1 MKKIAPPTLQEAINM
16 IWDSIEPMIL
26 TPRQIA
32 KKIMLT
38 TSGIIPGVGGIP
50 SVPKIDE
57 KTAHLAI
64 YGKFM
69 YGPDGKLIDNE
80 KEHPEC
86 VNWTKFKKNISDD
99 TSDINDIF
107 PMKDKVKN
115 MKQEFKNAIKG
126 LGSKLDDLQDGL
138 TKAGIE
144 TGIGIAAFTDALT
157 NVPKPQPSLAV
168 SSILGIF
175 SSISKLQA
183 KVMEIIPLL
192 GPLQFLF
199 YLLPQASSIIQI
211 IINVLITPM
220 SAIITGIGL
229 LSAMMT
235 PILALIP
242 TTKAQVD
249 DLVNKSTKA
258 TINGHVTDMIFG
270 MPIAGA
276 TIKANS
282 MDAVTSD
289 DGGFYQIQGVDAGP
303 TDTSGTGVVLTVSA
317 YGYQVNTLTVTVH
330 HGQTTTQEITL
341 VRGS

>member
-1 MKKIAPPTLQEAINM
+1 
-16 IWDSIEPMIL
+16 
-26 TPRQIA
+26 
-32 KKIMLT
+32 
-38 TSGIIPGVGGIP
+38 
-50 SVPKIDE
+50 
-57 KTAHLAI
+57 
-64 YGKFM
+64 
-69 YGPDGKLIDNE
+69 
-80 KEHPEC
+80 
-86 VNWTKFKKNISDD
+86 
-99 TSDINDIF
+99 
-107 PMKDKVKN
+107 
-115 MKQEFKNAIKG
+115 
-126 LGSKLDDLQDGL
+126 
-138 TKAGIE
+138 
-144 TGIGIAAFTDALT
+144 
-157 NVPKPQPSLAV
+157 
-168 SSILGIF
+168 
-175 SSISKLQA
+175 
-183 KVMEIIPLL
+183 
-192 GPLQFLF
+192 
-199 YLLPQASSIIQI
+199 
-211 IINVLITPM
+211 M